1 MGSMLVGSQKFID
14 KANHFKKQCGGGIR
28 QAGIMTSMA
37 LKAIDENFPR
47 IVKSHDYAKQVG
59 NFCIEHGIALESPV
73 DTSFVF
79 LDLKKN
85 KMDDQYLIKLGKEK
99 YDIKL
104 MGGRIA
110 FHFQLS
116 QESVD
121 NVKAAILECFL
132 YNQEHPFVDSKKN
145 NKKMYNYQS
154 VQDRVQAL
162 HMGKN

>member
-1 MGSMLVGSQKFID
+1 M
-14 KANHFKKQCGGGIR
+14 
-28 QAGIMTSMA
+28 
-37 LKAIDENFPR
+37 
-47 IVKSHDYAKQVG
+47 
-59 NFCIEHGIALESPV
+59 
-73 DTSFVF
+73 
-79 LDLKKN
+79 DLKKN